1 MNLWCETLVAEA
13 EGLLQEADS
22 YLFLPHAC
30 DGYER
35 VALLAV
41 DHTKGLHVR
50 AESHQLERPNTV
62 DTYHQEEEATRWV
75 GWEEMRRLADDRFGG
90 HLPRALPQ
98 SHVHQM
104 LTCADNL
111 GSLKY
116 FHEAH
121 LLEGIRVSVMQGRS
135 CQRCGPTV
143 VGFEKG
149 KGKDSPQ
156 GRVPSFHTSPS
167 MWTSPS
173 SASLSTW
180 QHSLDER
187 WSPNGG
193 TSPHPCDALHAAFY
207 ALHSRA
213 GNAHQCLVLLGGFSG
228 ANDTRSQMLR
238 VLFQHYQA
246 DAPVLVRR
254 ISAAISL
261 LSSLL
266 VLEDAALLSSPL
278 KISFSID
285 LQTPPEG
292 QDHDSTRLTGTL
304 TGAALDIFMIERDPA
319 KYDALRDALA
329 SASGT
334 ETLGMDGVEAG
345 GPYPISLG
353 TLYSSTSHTYTNAL
367 GGGNPPSPM
376 PVNGASLS
384 ATALKDL
391 DLSDLSSSLSLP
403 LQNPQLWTETKDEK
417 KGDKTFEALWSSFQ
431 AVGVGKSDAVSVL
444 RAMAAS
450 IVLSKASAPLP
461 LSLYWTFELLNFP
474 RKLTKVEIQR
484 VGASERD
491 LKQLAR
497 EAFTL
502 AIQELVGLLN
512 TALSSNNPSPSSL
525 AAPQSPS
532 PSTEPRILSILN
544 LPAPTLNHNLGRFSD
559 LAAALAVIQTMTQ
572 IGPHLAEDYRA
583 NPSQATTGTTP
594 EGGKEKQEMCE
605 KKTSGKAE
613 AAAISSTEEAESH
626 AKSSSGRSPENS
638 GSMDSNSG
646 TEKRKECRGVK
657 NFPGPAQGPG
667 EIVNSAVESVYGL
680 VAAVNRATLA
690 RVAENKVERELKASL
705 RLGKTDDVTL
715 PWGKTLLAKPLIR
728 LNAAMLPPDLAQL
741 VGCQRRWSGKEA
753 ATVLDGLIAWVDRAV
768 GKSGDRTD
776 TSGTH
781 ASQEKGTERMEDHGQ
796 ATGAGE
802 VGDSGEG
809 AGTRACGGE
818 REGAREEATGEGE
831 VGDQAMEEIG
841 EVASKA
847 RAPPTPARTP
857 AFHLICDLKT
867 HSSPTTFD
875 GIKVLQQIRLYQ
887 LDTLAQGF
895 PFVGPSPNPV
905 FSTSFISQRILS
917 GGDGGPGAHGGNPLL
932 RGKNQ
937 QLFPGLNSVTRSRL
951 SAYMSPA
958 QSTGKVSTGAPVPA
972 RVSRT
977 GGPNMSCARTHAGP
991 LPGILPANQPD
1002 TRNRLGS
1009 VAAPAFPPMDGRARI
1024 SAKDSTFATNHGHMQ
1039 YQQPSNPAQP
1049 TPGYLQEECWALR
1062 RRNQELTAL
1071 SMELAEMVT
1080 GPSGRH
1086 QSTNTSEQGLFPG
1099 VGEGSGKGREGDAR
1113 SLSEV
1118 QAKVMEVRASVYE
1131 TLDKFT
1137 KVIWDTFGF
1146 DVRKEG
1152 VVRLRHL
1159 RHEIVGHLDALI
1171 AQEESLRGL
1180 WEHAEG
1186 IYRMEEEAGS
1196 CFSALHAEQPPILVP
1211 GPVSRG
1217 IGKPQ
1222 HGHFPHRHPIY
1233 APQNLSSFP
1242 PPLSQHNTHRYPS
1255 LPHPQGLRSLA
1266 PAYADLH
1273 AHQGP

>member
-1 MNLWCETLVAEA
+1 
-13 EGLLQEADS
+13 
-22 YLFLPHAC
+22 
-30 DGYER
+30 
-35 VALLAV
+35 
-41 DHTKGLHVR
+41 
-50 AESHQLERPNTV
+50 
-62 DTYHQEEEATRWV
+62 
-75 GWEEMRRLADDRFGG
+75 
-90 HLPRALPQ
+90 
-98 SHVHQM
+98 
-104 LTCADNL
+104 
-111 GSLKY
+111 
-116 FHEAH
+116 
-121 LLEGIRVSVMQGRS
+121 
-135 CQRCGPTV
+135 
-143 VGFEKG
+143 
-149 KGKDSPQ
+149 
-156 GRVPSFHTSPS
+156 
-167 MWTSPS
+167 
-173 SASLSTW
+173 
-180 QHSLDER
+180 
-187 WSPNGG
+187 
-193 TSPHPCDALHAAFY
+193 
-207 ALHSRA
+207 
-213 GNAHQCLVLLGGFSG
+213 
-228 ANDTRSQMLR
+228 MLR
-238 VLFQHYQA
+238 VLFEHYQA

-254 ISAAISL
+254 ISAAVSL
-261 LSSLL
+261 LSTLL

-278 KISFSID
+278 KISFCID
-285 LQTPPEG
+285 LQTPPES
-292 QDHDSTRLTGTL
+292 QDQDSTRLTGTL
-304 TGAALDIFMIERDPA
+304 AGAALDIFMIERDPA

-345 GPYPISLG
+345 VPYPVGLG
-353 TLYSSTSHTYTNAL
+353 TLYFPSSHTYTGAL
-367 GGGNPPSPM
+367 GGGSPPPPM

-403 LQNPQLWTETKDEK
+403 LQEPQLWTETKDEK
-417 KGDKTFEALWSSFQ
+417 KGDKTFEALWTSFQ
-431 AVGVGKSDAVSVL
+431 AVGVGKSDAVRVL

-474 RKLTKVEIQR
+474 SKLTKVEIQR

-502 AIQELVGLLN
+502 AIQDLVGLLN
-512 TALSSNNPSPSSL
+512 AALSSNNPSPSSL
-525 AAPQSPS
+525 AAPQPTS
-532 PSTEPRILSILN
+532 PSTGQRTLSILN

-572 IGPHLAEDYRA
+572 IGPHLSEEYRA
-583 NPSQATTGTTP
+583 NHPQATTGTNP
-594 EGGKEKQEMCE
+594 EGGKEKQIICE
-605 KKTSGKAE
+605 KKTGGKAA

-626 AKSSSGRSPENS
+626 AQSSSSRSPENS
-638 GSMDSNSG
+638 GSTDSNNG
-646 TEKRKECRGVK
+646 QVERKEGGDVK
-657 NFPGPAQGPG
+657 NVPGPAQRTP
-667 EIVNSAVESVYGL
+667 EYVNSAVESVYGL
-680 VAAVNRATLA
+680 VAAVNRATLT

-741 VGCQRRWSGKEA
+741 VGCQRRLSGREP

-768 GKSGDRTD
+768 GKSDDRTE
-776 TSGTH
+776 TFGTK
-781 ASQEKGTERMEDHGQ
+781 ATQEKGTERMEDSGQ
-796 ATGAGE
+796 MTGAGE
-802 VGDSGEG
+802 LGDTGKE
-809 AGTRACGGE
+809 AGTRAYGVD

-841 EVASKA
+841 EVAFKA
-847 RAPPTPARTP
+847 RPPPTPARTP

-887 LDTLAQGF
+887 LDTLARGLS
-895 PFVGPSPNPV
+895 FVGPSPNPV

-958 QSTGKVSTGAPVPA
+958 QSTRKVSASAPVPP
-972 RVSRT
+972 RLSRA
-977 GGPNMSCARTHAGP
+977 GGPNMSCARAHTGP

-1009 VAAPAFPPMDGRARI
+1009 VAAPAFPPMDGRARL

-1039 YQQPSNPAQP
+1039 YQQPSNLAQP
-1049 TPGYLQEECWALR
+1049 IPGYLQEECWALR

-1071 SMELAEMVT
+1071 SMELAERVA
-1080 GPSGRH
+1080 GPSRRH
-1086 QSTNTSEQGLFPG
+1086 QSTNSSEQGLFPG
-1099 VGEGSGKGREGDAR
+1099 VGEGSGKGREGVAR

-1118 QAKVMEVRASVYE
+1118 QAQVMEVRASVYE

-1159 RHEIVGHLDALI
+1159 RHEVVGHLDALI

-1186 IYRMEEEAGS
+1186 LHRMEEQAGS
-1196 CFSALHAEQPPILVP
+1196 CLSTLHAEQAPILVP

-1222 HGHFPHRHPIY
+1222 HGHIPLRHPTY
-1233 APQNLSSFP
+1233 VPQSLSSFP
-1242 PPLSQHNTHRYPS
+1242 PPLSQHNAHRYPS
-1255 LPHPQGLRSLA
+1255 LPHSQGLRSHI
-1266 PAYADLH
+1266 PAYADVP